1 MFKIYA
7 PYIPKEEFKMLVK
20 ITEYSFGLI
29 KRVAEVELY
38 ELFGKE
44 KSYYGERIAI
54 KCVLSPNDCESTIC
68 YVSGGFS
75 HKFLSVL
82 KNFEYCTIEFD
93 EYIFDCALTREE
105 GMLPIEECMSFFEFK
120 KALSYSMEEDQRWWS
135 PDLEGKFMRDLH

>member
-44 KSYYGERIAI
+44 KSYHGERIAI
-54 KCVLSPNDCESTIC
+54 KCILSPNDCESTTC

-75 HKFLSVL
+75 YKFLSIMKEFKYSTL
-82 KNFEYCTIEFD
+82 EFD
-93 EYIFDCALTREE
+93 NYIFECGIVKEE
-105 GMLPIEECMSFFEFK
+105 DMLPIEERMCFFEFRK
-120 KALSYSMEEDQRWWS
+120 SLSYSMEEDGRWWS